1 MKALTIVLYMYIL
14 NSSEGEVMNM
24 TQNLQK
30 WGNSAGVRLPK
41 KVIEEAG
48 LNMDE
53 PLEITIKG
61 RSVILTP
68 TNKRKKITL
77 ENMLKGVT
85 PEDVGGEYDWGPPVG
100 KEIW

>member
-1 MKALTIVLYMYIL
+1 
-14 NSSEGEVMNM
+14 MNL

-41 KVIEEAG
+41 KVIKEAQ
-48 LNMDE
+48 LKLDE

-68 TNKRKKITL
+68 VTKKKEITL
-77 ENMLKGVT
+77 ESMLEGVT
-85 PEDVGGEYDWGPPVG
+85 PEDVGGEYDWGPPIG
-100 KEIW
+100 KELW